1 MTSLV
6 EEIELKRSSEK
17 RNGTWIMLH
26 VNIPSMWWMFVCQ
39 GFVFGWGAYI
49 QISSF
54 HLWVYV
60 QVSSSN
66 FGALF
71 C

>member
-1 MTSLV
+1 MV
-6 EEIELKRSSEK
+6 LKGSSQK
-17 RNGTWIMLH
+17 RNGTWIVLH
-26 VNIPSMWWMFVCQ
+26 VSIPNMSWIFVCQ
-39 GFVFGWGAYI
+39 GFVFGWGAYV

-54 HLWVYV
+54 HFGAYV
-60 QVSSSN
+60 QVSGLC